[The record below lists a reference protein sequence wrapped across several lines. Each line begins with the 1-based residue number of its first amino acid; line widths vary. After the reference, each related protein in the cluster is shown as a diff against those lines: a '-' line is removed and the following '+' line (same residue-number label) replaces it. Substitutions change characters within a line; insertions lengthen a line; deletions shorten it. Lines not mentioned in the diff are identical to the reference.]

1 VAELARQPGAADRR
15 RGPAALVPVSAPA
28 VRDGRWALLTTR
40 SYGTTIYRVD
50 GAAGRGAYYVKA
62 TAACDPD
69 DLRFSP
75 AGEAA
80 RLTWLSQQ
88 GFPVPE
94 VVEVGAGAGLAWLVT
109 TAIEGRSAALRWSA
123 ADQGPVL
130 DVVADFARTLH
141 GLPAAGCPF
150 DRTLAVS
157 LPRIRAGALAG
168 RVDLDDLCETHAGWT
183 AQQLL
188 DELDATQAPAE
199 EHIVVCHGDL
209 SLDNILIAPDVM
221 TLAGVLDAG
230 RLGTAD
236 RWLDLALMLRN
247 LGGECP
253 GWEPGPGHTGRF
265 LRRYGLAEVDEVRL
279 DYYRLLDEFI

>member
-1 VAELARQPGAADRR
+1 MAEFAGRTGTQDRR
-15 RGPAALVPVSAPA
+15 RWPTAVVPVSAQA
-28 VRDGRWALLTTR
+28 VRDGRWALVTAR
-40 SYGTTIYRVD
+40 SYGTTVYRVD
-50 GAAGRGAYYVKA
+50 GAAGRGGYYVKA

-94 VVEVGAGAGLAWLVT
+94 VVEVGAGSGLAWLVT
-109 TAIEGRSAALRWSA
+109 TAIEGRSAALRWCA

-130 DVVADFARTLH
+130 DAVADFTRALH

-168 RVDLDDLCETHAGWT
+168 RVDLDDLDATHAGWT
-183 AQQLL
+183 VQQLL
-188 DELDATQAPAE
+188 DQLDATQVPAE

-209 SLDNILIAPDVM
+209 SLDNILIAPDAV

-230 RLGTAD
+230 RFGTAD
-236 RWLDLALMLRN
+236 RWLDLAVILRN

-253 GWEPGPGHTGRF
+253 GWEPGPGHPGRF
-265 LRRYGLAEVDEVRL
+265 LRRYGLAEADKLRL